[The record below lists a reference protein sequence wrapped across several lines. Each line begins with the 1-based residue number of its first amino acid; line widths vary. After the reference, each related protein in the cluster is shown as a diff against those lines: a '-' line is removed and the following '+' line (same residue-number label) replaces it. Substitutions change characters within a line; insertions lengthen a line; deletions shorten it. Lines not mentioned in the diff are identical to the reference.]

1 MPSGMENQSM
11 KPIVFTIAALLTLG
25 AAHAGTRTV
34 PITPVTEAP
43 RNCPLTIGFGSYA
56 MGIDGKTY
64 DAVTGLL
71 TRDRGVTAV
80 EQHRWGREGEVTL
93 CARTRGGADARRLFG
108 RVRALF
114 PRAPRGP
121 LTVSTANGLRF
132 AVSRR

>member
-1 MPSGMENQSM
+1 M
-11 KPIVFTIAALLTLG
+11 KLFAATFAALLTVG
-25 AAHAGTRTV
+25 SAHAGTRTV

-43 RNCPLTIGFGSYA
+43 RNCPLTIAFGSYA
-56 MGIDGKTY
+56 MGIDGKTF

-71 TRDRGVTAV
+71 TRDRGVKAV

-93 CARTRGGADARRLFG
+93 CARTRGGADARRLFA
-108 RVRALF
+108 RVRAIF

-121 LTVSTANGLRF
+121 LTVSTAGGLRF